1 MSQIAAKKTAATAWS
16 AICAMFSSQ
25 TRARAVNTRLALA
38 TAQKGQQTIAEYVGK
53 MRALGDEMAAA
64 GRPLEDEE
72 LVEYI
77 LTGLDLDFNP
87 IVTSLVARQDS
98 VTVVGDLTK
107 CIHSDTIPFVQSR
120 YSMWEL

>member
-1 MSQIAAKKTAATAWS
+1 MSGGWHAEVSPK
-16 AICAMFSSQ
+16 
-25 TRARAVNTRLALA
+25 RLIM
-38 TAQKGQQTIAEYVGK
+38 TFC
-53 MRALGDEMAAA
+53 
-64 GRPLEDEE
+64 
-72 LVEYI
+72 
-77 LTGLDLDFNP
+77 TGLDLDFNP